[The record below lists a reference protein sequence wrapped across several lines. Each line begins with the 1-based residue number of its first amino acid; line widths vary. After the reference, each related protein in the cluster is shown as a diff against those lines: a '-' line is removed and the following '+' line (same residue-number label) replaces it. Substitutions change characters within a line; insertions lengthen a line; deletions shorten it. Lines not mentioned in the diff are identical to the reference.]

1 MKFQLLLYCT
11 LFYVNIGLC
20 LLTTYLDMLFS
31 RVRGEAP
38 GLGALARCAPSVLSH
53 HGWETEL
60 LVGCGGCGVWG
71 RQQGHT
77 EPLPAL
83 VQALPHHRARPE
95 PGGCLLREP
104 QRKRRQSWEAAQ
116 PEVSVAQRGA
126 LSPTQARVRR
136 GTARL
141 GRDRPPSRADP
152 FTPGSSDPIHAF
164 PVVVL

>member
-31 RVRGEAP
+31 RFRGEAP
-38 GLGALARCAPSVLSH
+38 GLGALARCAPSVPSH
-53 HGWETEL
+53 HGWETAL

-71 RQQGHT
+71 RQQGHR

-95 PGGCLLREP
+95 PGAACSGSPRGREGSP
-104 QRKRRQSWEAAQ
+104 GKLHSPSSLWHRGVPCPPPRHGSG
-116 PEVSVAQRGA
+116 VGQRGWGGTVPPA
-126 LSPTQARVRR
+126 GLTPLPQAHQ
-136 GTARL
+136 T
-141 GRDRPPSRADP
+141 PSTL
-152 FTPGSSDPIHAF
+152 F
-164 PVVVL
+164 L